1 MNIEIMLDKAYLW
14 KDREYPAAERPG
26 KMDLILKGN
35 RGRLFCTYYMAGGAG
50 KHPVVIICHGFPG
63 NEKNLDLAA
72 ALRRVGFHVMSFHY
86 SGSWGSDGNF
96 SFGNCLEDVKTVF
109 DYIVREPELQADTER
124 VFLWGHSMGG
134 FLAYH
139 TTVEYSP
146 AFRNAH
152 NQDAQEYRPAGAVL
166 AMPADFAA
174 MMLET
179 EKNVQKKEE
188 ALDFLSEGSDW
199 LTGTS
204 GELLYREAAGLG
216 ETKTMVRLLD
226 YVPDVPMLFI
236 NGLEDEMIPAEIA
249 VDGIMKK
256 AEEQGLSGIRRVD
269 LKTDHMAAD
278 RRCALAEITADWL
291 IEQCRRG

>member
-1 MNIEIMLDKAYLW
+1 METNTILDREYLW
-14 KDREYPAAERPG
+14 KDREYPADERPG
-26 KMDLILKGN
+26 KLELILKGK

-50 KHPVVIICHGFPG
+50 THPVVIICHGFPG

-96 SFGNCLEDVKTVF
+96 SFRNCLEDTGTVF
-109 DYIVREPELQADTER
+109 DYVMSDPELQADTDR

-139 TTVEYSP
+139 LMVRYSP
-146 AFRNAH
+146 AFRKAR
-152 NQDAQEYRPAGAVL
+152 NQDLPEFRPAGAIL

-179 EKNVQKKEE
+179 EKNSDMKAE
-188 ALDFLSEGSDW
+188 ALEFLGEGAGW

-204 GELLYREAAGLG
+204 GELLYREAVGLG
-216 ETKTMVRLLD
+216 ETQKMEHLLE
-226 YVPDVPMLFI
+226 YLPDVPMFFI
-236 NGLEDEMIPAEIA
+236 NGSEDEMIPAELA
-249 VDGIMKK
+249 LDGIVKK
-256 AEEQGLSGIRRVD
+256 AEERGFSGVRRLD
-269 LKTDHMAAD
+269 LQTDHMAAD
-278 RRCALAEITADWL
+278 RRCALTEATADWL
-291 IEQCRRG
+291 IEQCRF